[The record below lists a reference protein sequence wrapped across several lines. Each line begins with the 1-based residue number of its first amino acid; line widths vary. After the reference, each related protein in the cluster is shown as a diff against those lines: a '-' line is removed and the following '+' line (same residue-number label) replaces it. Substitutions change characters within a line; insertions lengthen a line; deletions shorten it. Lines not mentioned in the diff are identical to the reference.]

1 MYPTLKSCSNSPA
14 TADETQTTAATPNTA
29 ATPELPETPSAT
41 IRRAAISR
49 VESVNP
55 EIGLLDDP
63 MNPTRLPDTVAK
75 KKPTM
80 IITAA
85 ANMAGP
91 RNPEMCMYKKHIRRS
106 EERRVGKECR

>member
-29 ATPELPETPSAT
+29 ASPELPETPSAT

-55 EIGLLDDP
+55 EIGLLDDT
-63 MNPTRLPDTVAK
+63 MNTKRLPDTVAK
-75 KKPTM
+75 KKPEM
-80 IITAA
+80 RINAA
-85 ANMAGP
+85 ANVVGP
-91 RNPEMCMYKKHIRRS
+91 HNSEMCMDT
-106 EERRVGKECR
+106 